1 MKEHLLI
8 PAPLDGLIWRVDA
21 RNISAE
27 RAHHHDEL
35 EFNLVIA
42 GRGAYLC
49 ERRTVELTRRT
60 LFWLFPAQQH
70 LLIRYSPDFEMW
82 VAVFRPRVV
91 QRVSRNTQRA
101 VLRELSPTGEFSRQL
116 DEPTM
121 RRLHL
126 LYEEVAAA
134 QSDPVR
140 FNTGLAYALVTTWA
154 AFDAANQLPVRRD
167 VHPAVE
173 RAARLLRAAPVSLS
187 LEQLAQQAALS
198 PGRLSRLFRQQLGM
212 TLTEFRNR
220 QRLERFLAL
229 AGDTDGHSRRKL
241 LAAALEAGFGNY
253 AQFYRVFRRYM
264 GARPGEISKP
274 TARSAGR

>member
-1 MKEHLLI
+1 MKERLHI
-8 PAPLDGLIWRVDA
+8 PARLEGQIWRVNSRRIAAA
-21 RNISAE
+21 RP
-27 RAHHHDEL
+27 HHHDEL

-42 GRGAYLC
+42 GHGVYLC
-49 ERRTVELTRRT
+49 EQRTVELTRRT
-60 LFWLFPAQQH
+60 LFWLFPEQQH
-70 LLIRYSPDFEMW
+70 MLIRYSPDFEMW
-82 VAVFRPRVV
+82 VAVFRPRLV
-91 QRVSRNTQRA
+91 QRISAHVRRT
-101 VLRELSPTGEFSRQL
+101 VLRETNPSGEFTRQL

-126 LYEEVAAA
+126 LFEEVAAVE
-134 QSDPVR
+134 SDPVR

-154 AFDAANQLPVRRD
+154 SYDAANEVPVRRD

-173 RAARLLRAAPVSLS
+173 RAARLLRADPVTLM
-187 LEQLAQQAALS
+187 LPQVAQHAGLS

-229 AGDTDGHSRRKL
+229 TSGLEGAARTKL
-241 LAAALEAGFGNY
+241 LAAALEAGFGSY

-264 GARPGEISKP
+264 GARPGTVSKP
-274 TARSAGR
+274 TAHSADH